1 MLRCAAK
8 CTSLL
13 AQYTPGQWVDV
24 GEISMRT
31 RYFIFKFI
39 HLSWRFCRSW
49 FFGLCYGQTQLALH
63 CIDWFVRGL
72 KTAKGATNF
81 MRKVWIF
88 VSMESASADDVR
100 ARGSPKG
107 LVLAPLQAQ
116 AQHYPKGEGWKRSQ
130 FGSRKRSQTDRQTD
144 APTTTTLIAS
154 GPPLRGDPYFVCIST
169 TLLRN
174 KICQVPSSFG
184 LHVDQIRVQLHVA
197 PCSIHAWAVSWCRRN
212 FDANALFYFQIY
224 SSFLALLSFLVFRSV
239 LRTDSAGTT
248 LHRLT
253 SEVWKQLRE
262 PKLHA
267 KSLNFRINGKCLR
280 GRRSRSRIAKRTR
293 ACTPPGPSA
302 TLSKR
307 RRLETLPV
315 WLTKKVTDRPTDRRT
330 DDHINRVWT
339 STPWRPILRMYLHYV
354 T

>member
-49 FFGLCYGQTQLALH
+49 FFGLRYGQTQLALH
-63 CIDWFVRGL
+63 CIDWFVRGV

-174 KICQVPSSFG
+174 NNMGARSPLPGVCQ
-184 LHVDQIRVQLHVA
+184 
-197 PCSIHAWAVSWCRRN
+197 
-212 FDANALFYFQIY
+212 
-224 SSFLALLSFLVFRSV
+224 
-239 LRTDSAGTT
+239 
-248 LHRLT
+248 
-253 SEVWKQLRE
+253 
-262 PKLHA
+262 
-267 KSLNFRINGKCLR
+267 
-280 GRRSRSRIAKRTR
+280 
-293 ACTPPGPSA
+293 
-302 TLSKR
+302 
-307 RRLETLPV
+307 LP
-315 WLTKKVTDRPTDRRT
+315 
-330 DDHINRVWT
+330 
-339 STPWRPILRMYLHYV
+339 
-354 T
+354 

>member
-49 FFGLCYGQTQLALH
+49 FFGLRYGQTQLALH

-174 KICQVPSSFG
+174 KKYNQVRYSQLRVPCLVKSHMLWFVNTGMSSAVNAHRYWVYYTILVQCAHSMYPYYQSG
-184 LHVDQIRVQLHVA
+184 LVVHYTCTLTDSWCDIRVYV
-197 PCSIHAWAVSWCRRN
+197 CDWC
-212 FDANALFYFQIY
+212 D
-224 SSFLALLSFLVFRSV
+224 
-239 LRTDSAGTT
+239 
-248 LHRLT
+248 
-253 SEVWKQLRE
+253 
-262 PKLHA
+262 
-267 KSLNFRINGKCLR
+267 
-280 GRRSRSRIAKRTR
+280 TR
-293 ACTPPGPSA
+293 
-302 TLSKR
+302 
-307 RRLETLPV
+307 
-315 WLTKKVTDRPTDRRT
+315 
-330 DDHINRVWT
+330 
-339 STPWRPILRMYLHYV
+339 YV
-354 T
+354 

>member
-174 KICQVPSSFG
+174 KYIC
-184 LHVDQIRVQLHVA
+184 
-197 PCSIHAWAVSWCRRN
+197 
-212 FDANALFYFQIY
+212 
-224 SSFLALLSFLVFRSV
+224 
-239 LRTDSAGTT
+239 
-248 LHRLT
+248 
-253 SEVWKQLRE
+253 
-262 PKLHA
+262 
-267 KSLNFRINGKCLR
+267 
-280 GRRSRSRIAKRTR
+280 
-293 ACTPPGPSA
+293 
-302 TLSKR
+302 
-307 RRLETLPV
+307 
-315 WLTKKVTDRPTDRRT
+315 
-330 DDHINRVWT
+330 INRVPLQNIDAHTCTRFLKWIV
-339 STPWRPILRMYLHYV
+339 SPD
-354 T
+354 

>member
-1 MLRCAAK
+1 MIWIPMSFYHTPHTKYQMARATDSRCACDWLDRVNCKANKICQVPSSFGLHVWAVQMLRCAAK

-49 FFGLCYGQTQLALH
+49 FFGLCYEQTQLALH
-63 CIDWFVRGL
+63 CIDWFVRGV

-81 MRKVWIF
+81 MRKVWFF

-130 FGSRKRSQTDRQTD
+130 FGSRKRSQTD
-144 APTTTTLIAS
+144 APT
-154 GPPLRGDPYFVCIST
+154 D
-169 TLLRN
+169 N
-174 KICQVPSSFG
+174 
-184 LHVDQIRVQLHVA
+184 
-197 PCSIHAWAVSWCRRN
+197 
-212 FDANALFYFQIY
+212 
-224 SSFLALLSFLVFRSV
+224 
-239 LRTDSAGTT
+239 
-248 LHRLT
+248 
-253 SEVWKQLRE
+253 
-262 PKLHA
+262 
-267 KSLNFRINGKCLR
+267 
-280 GRRSRSRIAKRTR
+280 
-293 ACTPPGPSA
+293 
-302 TLSKR
+302 
-307 RRLETLPV
+307 
-315 WLTKKVTDRPTDRRT
+315 
-330 DDHINRVWT
+330 DHINRVWT